1 MLDLKGNFK
10 MSQTEI
16 LCRKCYSSDETQ
28 ENLMEC
34 PALIEQSLGVNT
46 KYEEYESLFG
56 DDPTIIGRTAEQ
68 QVSEHKF

>member
-1 MLDLKGNFK
+1 
-10 MSQTEI
+10 
-16 LCRKCYSSDETQ
+16 
-28 ENLMEC
+28 MEC

-46 KYEEYESLFG
+46 KYEEYESLYG